1 MKIEMVTLYASPE
14 RTVQPGETAL
24 FPNDE
29 AEALIE
35 GGFARA
41 VDADELRT
49 RPVGPPSNRAK
60 TGGKQPATP
69 PKE

>member
-24 FPNDE
+24 FGNDE
-29 AEALIE
+29 AQALID
-35 GGFARA
+35 GGFARP
-41 VDADELRT
+41 VDADGIRT
-49 RPVGPPSNRAK
+49 RPVPQPAK
-60 TGGKQPATP
+60 AGGRGGKQPADP